1 MKNKFVSLLL
11 NTIIVVSLLLAI
23 QAVSA
28 AEVTL
33 TLSDEELSTEFAYK
47 WGPGTVTAIE
57 DIPGLG
63 VRFNF
68 TGLSSSGTGVCDDF
82 PVSQK
87 AGGDPDS
94 VGGYGDFRK
103 YTQYRLVFTNLGP
116 NPVSVNIDMN
126 TGWTNVDP
134 AKDTYWENGWTYL
147 DVGESKVVTL
157 DFSSAI
163 CWNAEDDP
171 VLEWRYP
178 GGTSGVIVRRLNEV
192 SRIGF
197 QVIGSGDASI
207 VVSATIPKDTVVTLP
222 DEELATQ
229 FAKETGPGTVD
240 MVTDIP
246 GYGVRFDFSGLST
259 SVGTVVGDSFPVSA
273 LAGGAWKD
281 YGSGFAGPYDFSGY
295 DRFSLLFIN
304 VGTKT
309 VTVNL
314 KINTGWTDS
323 PWGSPEK
330 DTFWQNGWTTIAPG
344 ESRIVTLDFW
354 SAEVWNA
361 MDDPVPEWR
370 YPDGTTGVIVRRLD
384 ELSDIGF
391 QILGDG
397 EASIIVSGD
406 LTLGLSD
413 AELSSEFAY
422 EWGPG
427 TVTAITDVPGPGV
440 RFDFS
445 GLSTSA
451 GTGVGDNFP
460 VSALAGGAYKTYGVT
475 QPFSTWG
482 DFSGYTKYSM
492 IFTNIGTTT
501 IMVNLKINTGWT
513 IPPPEYAKAWRDTFW
528 QNEWTTILPGE
539 TKTITLN
546 FSSAEVWNAADEE
559 EYETYPDGTPDV
571 AVWRLDEVSNI
582 GFQILGNDDA
592 SIIVSARPPPSQ
604 VYVDD
609 DYTSFTPGWGYDHFA
624 TIQEGIDAVANGR
637 TVKVYEGTYTEQL
650 IINKS
655 LTLIGDPGPKIVA
668 PDTRSTFTIAES
680 GATFDPIIFAYG
692 SLSGPETISVTIE
705 GFEIDGGNKAVSGYR
720 YVAVLCRNVK
730 PGIIF
735 NNTIHSMYPPSGKGS
750 GPQTFGILVY
760 GDSNVTISYNKIRD
774 FSRGGIGVLGDDG
787 PHPDPLSLAK
797 ENIVVGNG
805 LETET
810 GWWAE
815 NGIQIAW
822 GAGGDI
828 INNTVSNCEVNNP
841 YWVATGI
848 MAYSAAE
855 GVNILDNTVA
865 DCDVGIAVISPSF
878 DLIEG
883 NTVTGCNWEGIRL
896 GWPVNNVSVS
906 NNLLRYNWAGIGVW
920 DASDN
925 KIEYNIIEYN
935 DYGIYM
941 DGDSNNNLINRNRI
955 LYNNF
960 DGIHIEPYGGYDP
973 TGTQIHYNCIVGNA
987 QYGVYKDGTETVDAT
1002 YNWWGD
1008 STGPYHSTENPSGL
1022 GDNVSDNVYF
1032 KPWLVAYFDYH
1043 RKNPVVDEPVTFD
1056 ASTTTQPCKTRTIVS
1071 YTWNFDDGN
1080 ITITTDPIITHA
1092 FTESGNYN
1100 VSLTLTYDD
1109 TSTFTNWTLIYVSKR
1124 PYLKVEPEPVEI
1136 GLLNKVFFI
1145 NVTINDV
1152 DVHQRLIGLQ
1162 FRLCYDPTLIEFI
1175 NATEGPF
1182 MKDPSWNLYGTY
1194 FIYVNETN
1202 GFYGPHVI
1210 VGIMLYPNSTGHWN
1224 AFPNG
1229 SGTIA
1234 TLCFQAIS
1242 QEKGLEKPPLSC
1254 ELSLCDTIMI
1264 DDDIVDIPHAV
1275 QDSVYYMYPTNIG
1288 DVNSDG
1294 KVDIKDV
1301 ALVSDTFGEFPGRPR
1316 WNPECDVNGDGKI
1329 DTKDVAIVSKNF
1341 GWFATHDC

>member
-1 MKNKFVSLLL
+1 LKNKFVSLLL
-11 NTIIVVSLLLAI
+11 NTILIASLLLTI

-33 TLSDEELSTEFAYK
+33 TLSDAELSTEFAYK

-68 TGLSSSGTGVCDDF
+68 TGLGSSGTGVCDDF
-82 PVSQK
+82 PVSQL
-87 AGGDPDS
+87 AGGDPDNI
-94 VGGYGDFRK
+94 GGYGDFRK

-134 AKDTYWENGWTYL
+134 TRDTYWENGWTYL
-147 DVGESKVVTL
+147 AVGESKVVTL
-157 DFSSAI
+157 DFSNAI

-171 VLEWRYP
+171 VPEWQYP
-178 GGTSGVIVRRLNEV
+178 GGTSGVIVRRLSEV

-197 QVIGSGDASI
+197 QVTGSGDASI

-259 SVGTVVGDSFPVSA
+259 SVGTVIGDSFPVSA

-427 TVTAITDVPGPGV
+427 TVTAITDIPGPGV

-445 GLSTSA
+445 GLSTSV

-482 DFSGYTKYSM
+482 DFSGYNKYSM
-492 IFTNIGTTT
+492 IFKNIGTTT

-513 IPPPEYAKAWRDTFW
+513 VPPPEYAKAWRDTFW

-559 EYETYPDGTPDV
+559 EYKTYPDGTAGV

-592 SIIVSARPPPSQ
+592 SIIVSARPQPSQ

-609 DYTSFTPGWGYDHFA
+609 DYTSSTPGWGYDHFA
-624 TIQEGIDAVANGR
+624 TIQEGIDAVASGG

-668 PDTRSTFTIAES
+668 PDTRNTFTIAES

-705 GFEIDGGNKAVSGYR
+705 GFEIDGGNKAVSNYR
-720 YVAVLCRNVK
+720 YVAILLRNVK
-730 PGIIF
+730 LGVISDNI
-735 NNTIHSMYPPSGKGS
+735 IHSMYPPSGKGS

-760 GDSNVTISYNKIRD
+760 GNSEITISYNEIRD
-774 FSRGGIGVLGDDG
+774 FSRGGIGIMGDAG
-787 PHPDPLSLAK
+787 PATDPSAVIDH
-797 ENIVVGNG
+797 NIVLGNG
-805 LETET
+805 LEAET

-815 NGIQIAW
+815 NGIQVGYGSTALIQE
-822 GAGGDI
+822 
-828 INNTVSNCEVNNP
+828 NEVHNCTVNNP
-841 YWVATGI
+841 YWAATGI
-848 MAYSAAE
+848 LIVDTEE
-855 GVNILDNTVA
+855 GVTVENSYVEGCDIGIGAVDFPSQYGPPWNYSILSNILIT
-865 DCDVGIAVISPSF
+865 
-878 DLIEG
+878 G
-883 NTVTGCNWEGIRL
+883 NTLIGNSWQIDI
-896 GWPVNNVSVS
+896 S
-906 NNLLRYNWAGIGVW
+906 NNAT
-920 DASDN
+920 
-925 KIEYNIIEYN
+925 NITVTYN
-935 DYGIYM
+935 DI
-941 DGDSNNNLINRNRI
+941 INATE
-955 LYNNF
+955 
-960 DGIHIEPYGGYDP
+960 DGIDIWSYFGDVYP
-973 TGTQIHYNCIVGNA
+973 TNVEIHYNNIEGSGSYGIWASDELEAAPVNA
-987 QYGVYKDGTETVDAT
+987 TF
-1002 YNWWGD
+1002 NWWGD
-1008 STGPYHSTENPSGL
+1008 PSGPYHNTSWMYMGSPYGPHYGL
-1022 GDNVSDNVYF
+1022 GDNVTDYVLYY
-1032 KPWLVAYFDYH
+1032 PWLSSPSGP
-1043 RKNPVVDEPVTFD
+1043 PVEPPTASFVPSTNRARIDETITFD
-1056 ASTTTQPCKTRTIVS
+1056 ASSSMPNGGYITNYI
-1071 YTWNFDDGN
+1071 WDFGDGN
-1080 ITITTDPIITHA
+1080 VTSTSDPMITHSYDA
-1092 FTESGNYN
+1092 QGAYN
-1100 VSLTLTYDD
+1100 VSLTVEDNEGLED
-1109 TSTFTNWTLIYVSKR
+1109 STWQIVKVGPPAL
-1124 PYLKVEPEPVEI
+1124 LKVEPTI
-1136 GLLNKVFFI
+1136 IQAQMINKTFTI
-1145 NVTINDV
+1145 NVTISDLWEDWNV
-1152 DVHQRLIGLQ
+1152 VGVQ
-1162 FRLCYDPTLIEFI
+1162 FRLGYNSTLLEVI
-1175 NATEGPF
+1175 NVTEGPF
-1182 MKDPSWNLYGTY
+1182 MKNFGDTFFTYVIEEPAYGYPAHVLIGIVLLPPWTDFPYGDGVLATITFKIIYQEKVLDPEATPPLTCSLMLFDVRDLFLVDYEQERIPCNLEHGLYE
-1194 FIYVNETN
+1194 IYSNHIADVNWD
-1202 GFYGPHVI
+1202 YY
-1210 VGIMLYPNSTGHWN
+1210 VGI
-1224 AFPNG
+1224 
-1229 SGTIA
+1229 
-1234 TLCFQAIS
+1234 
-1242 QEKGLEKPPLSC
+1242 
-1254 ELSLCDTIMI
+1254 
-1264 DDDIVDIPHAV
+1264 DDITYAAEHF
-1275 QDSVYYMYPTNIG
+1275 G
-1288 DVNSDG
+1288 SDPE
-1294 KVDIKDV
+1294 
-1301 ALVSDTFGEFPGRPR
+1301 TWPER
-1316 WNPECDVNGDGKI
+1316 WDPECDVTGDNYVGI
-1329 DTKDVAIVSKNF
+1329 DDIVLIASNF
-1341 GWFATHDC
+1341 GWTPTYDP